1 MLYIIYLSKV
11 QGESLAR
18 RKIIKL
24 IETYSKETCSENSIM
39 CFPGYMSTADSS
51 INEYLTKLY
60 GIMNYGNN
68 TINVGLF
75 NGMNGRYNYNMTC
88 SARDSH
94 INKFGLAGSNNFN
107 NIDVDASSKRDHRK
121 MMCFFT
127 YKKDFN
133 DPIDQ
138 TNIDQFIDS
147 ISVNA
152 VLIGSSNQSNTTYF
166 DRRACKG
173 EADIFIFRPDYYS
186 EVDKQDKLL
195 IREEDNDINRIFGEF
210 EDSVIT
216 KSFWGKGSRDSEE
229 FLKDILKS
237 TLVESLN

>member
-1 MLYIIYLSKV
+1 
-11 QGESLAR
+11 
-18 RKIIKL
+18 
-24 IETYSKETCSENSIM
+24 
-39 CFPGYMSTADSS
+39 
-51 INEYLTKLY
+51 
-60 GIMNYGNN
+60 
-68 TINVGLF
+68 
-75 NGMNGRYNYNMTC
+75 
-88 SARDSH
+88 
-94 INKFGLAGSNNFN
+94 
-107 NIDVDASSKRDHRK
+107 
-121 MMCFFT
+121 MCFFT

-166 DRRACKG
+166 DRRASKG

-216 KSFWGKGSRDSEE
+216 KSFWGKGSRDSEA